1 MNFYQAPIARTFL
14 LTAKDATSTEAPL
27 VAVGGVWPTAGK
39 ANGRAVTVFFETPGW
54 PTASHKIE
62 VRVQGNGAGNN
73 GSFAAAPNV
82 CLSDADEYLFLRG
95 NSVFVN
101 NATVASGTHVVYSAT
116 LDGIQPSATRAS
128 SSNNYWVRPGD
139 TFTFTNPVQA
149 ATVGSNIGTA
159 PSGSTAVV
167 TSVRQKGGP
176 DRLVIE
182 FSVPISTADIG
193 TGAARY
199 RNDISTRNTWPLR
212 DLVFF
217 GGSTTPG
224 VSSVNPVGL
233 AFNRLTVQVSSS
245 GNWSGALSG
254 AVNLTYPSA
263 NPAGMYVPDPAASV
277 PAAAGLVNP
286 SNMAIMSAAAL
297 TSAGR
302 TLTYDIMGNLPSV
315 DRYSNAAT
323 FEHRPDFNQGSAPYR
338 SISFSASA
346 GTWAVEVLVHPLH

>member
-1 MNFYQAPIARTFL
+1 MNFYQAPIARTFV
-14 LTAKDATSTEAPL
+14 LTARTATTTAAPVL
-27 VAVGGVWPTAGK
+27 PANGIYPTTGK
-39 ANGRAVTVFFETPGW
+39 AEGRAVTVFFETPGW

-62 VRVQGNGAGNN
+62 VRAQGDLSANN
-73 GSFAAAPNV
+73 GNFAAAPNV
-82 CLSDADEYLFLRG
+82 CLSNADEYLFLRG

-116 LDGIQPSATRAS
+116 LEGIQPSATRAS

-182 FSVPISTADIG
+182 FSVPIVTTAVSG
-193 TGAARY
+193 Y
-199 RNDISTRNTWPLR
+199 RAGVTANTWPLR

-217 GGSTTPG
+217 EGATVGAA
-224 VSSVNPVGL
+224 VNPVGL
-233 AFNRLTVQVSSS
+233 AFNRLAVQVSSS
-245 GNWSGALSG
+245 SNWSGTLSG
-254 AVNLTYPSA
+254 AVNLSYPSA
-263 NPAGMYVPDPAASV
+263 NPAGLYVPDPQASA

-286 SNMAIMSAAAL
+286 SNMTIMSAATLSAVGRQMIAPGIISPQPL
-297 TSAGR
+297 TDAG
-302 TLTYDIMGNLPSV
+302 TLYNV
-315 DRYSNAAT
+315 ACT

-346 GTWAVEVLVHPLH
+346 GTWVVEVLVHPLH

>member
-1 MNFYQAPIARTFL
+1 MNFYQAPIARTFV
-14 LTAKDATSTEAPL
+14 LTAKDAASTEAPL
-27 VAVGGVWPTAGK
+27 AAVGGVWPTAGK

-54 PTASHKIE
+54 PTASHKIA

-95 NSVFVN
+95 NSVYAN
-101 NATVASGTHVVYSAT
+101 NGTVANGTHVVYSAT
-116 LDGIQPSATRAS
+116 LEGIQPSATRAA

-149 ATVGSNIGTA
+149 ATVGSNLGNDGAGRNQIAT
-159 PSGSTAVV
+159 V

-182 FSVPISTADIG
+182 FSVPIVTTAVLG
-193 TGAARY
+193 Y
-199 RNDISTRNTWPLR
+199 RAGVTANTWPLR

-217 GGSTTPG
+217 QGATVGAA
-224 VSSVNPVGL
+224 VNPVGL

-245 GNWSGALSG
+245 SNWSGALSG

-263 NPAGMYVPDPAASV
+263 NPAGLYVPDPAASA
-277 PAAAGLVNP
+277 PAAAGLINP
-286 SNMAIMSAAAL
+286 SNMTIMSAATL
-297 TSAGR
+297 TTAG
-302 TLTYDIMGNLPSV
+302 TALTYDLMGNLPSV

-346 GTWAVEVLVHPLH
+346 GTWVVEVLVHPLH